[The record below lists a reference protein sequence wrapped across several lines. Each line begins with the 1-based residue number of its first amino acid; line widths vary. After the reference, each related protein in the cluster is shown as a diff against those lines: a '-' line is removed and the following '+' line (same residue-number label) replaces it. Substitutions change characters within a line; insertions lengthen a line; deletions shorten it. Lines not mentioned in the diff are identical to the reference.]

1 MAKYFNKN
9 LKYIRKKLDLSQEE
23 IAKKMGIDRT
33 TLSRWENDK
42 MDVTVDNAILTAKVL
57 NIPIIDFLCKD
68 LTIDD
73 DIDFE
78 LFFEKN
84 REILTKEDKEEIITI
99 INKRKNKI
107 EPK

>member
-33 TLSRWENDK
+33 TISRWENDK

-57 NIPIIDFLCKD
+57 NIPIILYICFLP
-68 LTIDD
+68 
-73 DIDFE
+73 
-78 LFFEKN
+78 FF
-84 REILTKEDKEEIITI
+84 TTVS
-99 INKRKNKI
+99 
-107 EPK
+107 